1 MTSQVLSTW
10 KQLLNRKIY
19 VVVKE
24 LTDTSLLTL
33 FSSICG
39 CGALG
44 IWLSGRVGSVR
55 LMVGLHGLKGCFQP
69 KQFYDLSVQCLYNNI
84 SEISHR

>member
-1 MTSQVLSTW
+1 M
-10 KQLLNRKIY
+10 NRKIY

-33 FSSICG
+33 FSPICG

-44 IWLSGRVGSVR
+44 IWLSGRLGSVR
-55 LMVGLHGLKGCFQP
+55 LMVGLHAL
-69 KQFYDLSVQCLYNNI
+69 
-84 SEISHR
+84 

>member
-1 MTSQVLSTW
+1 M
-10 KQLLNRKIY
+10 NRKIY

-33 FSSICG
+33 FSPSCA

-44 IWLSGRVGSVR
+44 IWLSGRLGSVR
-55 LMVGLHGLKGCFQP
+55 LMVGLHALYSCFQS
-69 KQFYDLSVQCLYNNI
+69 KQFCDLSVQYLYNNI
-84 SEISHR
+84 PEISHR